1 MSAVGIP
8 ANPGTEIDEV
18 RKRSYLASTIE
29 ADRKAEEER
38 AKAEEEAEQL
48 RIQQEE
54 NERRMRL
61 RRRARAL
68 SMI

>member
-1 MSAVGIP
+1 VSAVGIP

-18 RKRSYLASTIE
+18 RKRSYLAATIE
-29 ADRKAEEER
+29 ADRKAEEQR
-38 AKAEEEAEQL
+38 KADEEAEQL

-54 NERRMRL
+54 EQRRMRL

-68 SMI
+68 SMM